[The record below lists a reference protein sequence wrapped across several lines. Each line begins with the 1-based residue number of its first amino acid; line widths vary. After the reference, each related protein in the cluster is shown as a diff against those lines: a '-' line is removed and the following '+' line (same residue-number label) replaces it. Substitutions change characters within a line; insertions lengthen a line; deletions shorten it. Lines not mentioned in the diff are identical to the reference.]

1 MRIFPKPRL
10 IIAAALAVPIL
21 LKYGKPLAKKL
32 GEELTK
38 FGDSLTKSAEECCKS
53 ENVDKASEE
62 VKDAVKET
70 AESVTETIDQGAEAV
85 KEAVQDTAE
94 AVTEKVD
101 EIAEEVKSED
111 ESIPM
116 HEEPKDPEN
125 KVADKAVKVVSKP
138 AAQRRPAAP
147 RKPATKRAATPSDT
161 TASVTQTRKRIPK
174 DAKFG

>member
-1 MRIFPKPRL
+1 MRIIPKPRL

-38 FGDSLTKSAEECCKS
+38 FGDSLKKSAEECTKP
-53 ENVDKASEE
+53 ENVDKASEA
-62 VKDAVKET
+62 VKDAVQET
-70 AESVTETIDQGAEAV
+70 ADSVTEAVDTGAEAV

-101 EIAEEVKSED
+101 EVAEEVKSD
-111 ESIPM
+111 DDSIPM

-138 AAQRRPAAP
+138 AAQRRPSAP
-147 RKPATKRAATPSDT
+147 RKPATKRAATPSET
-161 TASVTQTRKRIPK
+161 SAPVTQTRKRIPK

>member
-38 FGDSLTKSAEECCKS
+38 FGDSLTKSAEECSKA
-53 ENVDKASEE
+53 ENIDKAAEA
-62 VKDAVKET
+62 VKDAVQET
-70 AESVTETIDQGAEAV
+70 TESVSEKIEKSAEAV
-85 KEAVQDTAE
+85 KEAVENSAE
-94 AVTEKVD
+94 AASEKVD
-101 EIAEEVKSED
+101 DVAEEIKHE
-111 ESIPM
+111 EEAM
-116 HEEPKDPEN
+116 QMREEPKDPEN

-161 TASVTQTRKRIPK
+161 SASVTQTRKRIPK